1 MIRRLSQGAIREA
14 ETHHVVTGGSA
25 PDSDAME
32 TVVSTERIESE
43 AYRKGYAEGFEAG
56 ESDGLRDINQRM
68 HELQETARER
78 LLELTDERDRLSAL
92 TAGLAKALHDHAEA
106 VESLAVEVAL
116 ASLARAFGHMHED
129 GQLLQRLCTRM
140 VEEFRVKAVR
150 VAVSTQ
156 DRPLLPQQI
165 DGLEVVV
172 EAGLVQGDCRVVTA
186 RGQMESSIGLRL
198 RSIYEVMIESLE
210 IDSA

>member
-1 MIRRLSQGAIREA
+1 MPR
-14 ETHHVVTGGSA
+14 
-25 PDSDAME
+25 D
-32 TVVSTERIESE
+32 
-43 AYRKGYAEGFEAG
+43 YEAG
-56 ESDGLRDINQRM
+56 ESDGLRDATQRM
-68 HELQETARER
+68 HELEETARER
-78 LLELTDERDRLSAL
+78 LRELTDERDRLSAL
-92 TAGLAKALHDHAEA
+92 IGGMATAMHDHGEA

-129 GQLLQRLCTRM
+129 RQLVQRLCTQM
-140 VEEFRVKAVR
+140 VEEFRVKALR
-150 VAVSTQ
+150 IAVSAQ

-198 RSIYEVMIESLE
+198 R
-210 IDSA
+210 IDL